1 MTYFG
6 HSRLVHE
13 AIYGTDARSTAET
26 QEVNVR
32 EFLKISKQYQFF
44 IGAIPALPDWLLKVS
59 DTYFVGDGTHP
70 MFRHLA
76 YPPKFVAA
84 SPPERQVAV
93 APTAPHPSAPKF
105 DPRSP
110 PAITLYQSAQTF
122 PLRLHQEL
130 FRQYSNT
137 TTGLV
142 TWKLAEQAR
151 AAEAIYRNN
160 VSPLLVVLPCAAG
173 KTTAALL
180 AVAAGNGITI
190 IIEPFIST
198 CEDVNRRA
206 REMGLSSYYST
217 LGQPRL
223 TSFPIEAPGV
233 IITTPEGATSKLFI
247 QEVTKLHLARRLDR
261 IIIDEIHQPLIDE
274 GYRDTTKIS
283 LMTNF
288 NLPVVTM
295 TATMPPLMV
304 PSLNGFLNFPSFA
317 EIRAPTNIK
326 NLTYRVFVGKA
337 RQEIEEVL
345 RMWKAHSL
353 RGSNF
358 LENKII
364 VFCRSKAKAE
374 ELAKLFSS
382 PHYTGPMDA
391 EERKE
396 NLDTWREKGGILF
409 ATTALGPGVD
419 TRGVWAVFGIDVP
432 WTLVEFV

>member
-26 QEVNVR
+26 RYSPHV
-32 EFLKISKQYQFF
+32 
-44 IGAIPALPDWLLKVS
+44 PAP
-59 DTYFVGDGTHP
+59 
-70 MFRHLA
+70 

-105 DPRSP
+105 DPRSS

-173 KTTAALL
+173 KTTTALL

-198 CEDVNRRA
+198 YEDRRA
-206 REMGLSSYYST
+206 QEMGLSSYYST
-217 LGQPRL
+217 PGQPRS

-247 QEVTKLHLARRLDR
+247 QEVTKLRLARRLDR

-274 GYRDTTKIS
+274 GWLR
-283 LMTNF
+283 N
-288 NLPVVTM
+288 
-295 TATMPPLMV
+295 
-304 PSLNGFLNFPSFA
+304 
-317 EIRAPTNIK
+317 IR
-326 NLTYRVFVGKA
+326 
-337 RQEIEEVL
+337 
-345 RMWKAHSL
+345 
-353 RGSNF
+353 
-358 LENKII
+358 
-364 VFCRSKAKAE
+364 
-374 ELAKLFSS
+374 
-382 PHYTGPMDA
+382 
-391 EERKE
+391 
-396 NLDTWREKGGILF
+396 
-409 ATTALGPGVD
+409 
-419 TRGVWAVFGIDVP
+419 
-432 WTLVEFV
+432 